1 MNIII
6 SFILISVSLEILFK
20 LFYSTYAREI
30 KLNKKRNFTTI
41 VKNNISTKM
50 LSFIFF
56 NMRHIYS

>member
-6 SFILISVSLEILFK
+6 SFILISVSLKILFK

-50 LSFIFF
+50 LSLIFF